1 MTEKRKDQVKKSLI
15 KSFNMSY
22 KKSMHDLLG
31 EDKSIELVEEIF
43 EILWQHKFTEDRKL
57 VQNELQGTIE
67 SYLKAK

>member
-1 MTEKRKDQVKKSLI
+1 MIYLEKTT
-15 KSFNMSY
+15 
-22 KKSMHDLLG
+22 
-31 EDKSIELVEEIF
+31 IELVEEIF